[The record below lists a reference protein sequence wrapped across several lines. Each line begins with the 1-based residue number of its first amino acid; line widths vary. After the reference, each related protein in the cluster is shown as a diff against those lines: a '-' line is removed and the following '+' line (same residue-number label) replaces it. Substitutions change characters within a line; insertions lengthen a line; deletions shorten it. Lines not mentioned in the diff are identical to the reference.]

1 MYALT
6 KNCCNNLG
14 LCHNII
20 IEGKEGGKKCE
31 TKKNQK
37 RKKKDKLKNNFKLF
51 RKNRINEYYSLVN
64 LETSNPDFLRNSIA
78 DFSVNSCCFTDGCG
92 FLNVS

>member
-1 MYALT
+1 M
-6 KNCCNNLG
+6 K
-14 LCHNII
+14 
-20 IEGKEGGKKCE
+20 GKVYLEKFLIYIYQGRSVK
-31 TKKNQK
+31 QK
-37 RKKKDKLKNNFKLF
+37 RIKNAKKDKLKNNFKLF

>member
-1 MYALT
+1 M
-6 KNCCNNLG
+6 
-14 LCHNII
+14 NIYSI
-20 IEGKEGGKKCE
+20 IKEDKVWNKKE
-31 TKKNQK
+31 SKTQ
-37 RKKKDKLKNNFKLF
+37 KKDKLKNKFKLF

>member
-1 MYALT
+1 ML
-6 KNCCNNLG
+6 
-14 LCHNII
+14 
-20 IEGKEGGKKCE
+20 IEMFKVRNKCE

-37 RKKKDKLKNNFKLF
+37 RKKKDKLKNKFKLF

-92 FLNVS
+92 F

>member
-1 MYALT
+1 MNTYS
-6 KNCCNNLG
+6 
-14 LCHNII
+14 II
-20 IEGKEGGKKCE
+20 KEGKVWNKKE
-31 TKKNQK
+31 SKTQ
-37 RKKKDKLKNNFKLF
+37 KKDKLKNKFKLF

>member
-1 MYALT
+1 MSQY
-6 KNCCNNLG
+6 NYRR
-14 LCHNII
+14 
-20 IEGKEGGKKCE
+20 ERRRKEVWNKKE
-31 TKKNQK
+31 SKTQ
-37 RKKKDKLKNNFKLF
+37 KKDKLKNKFKLF